1 MPPLKKKQTEN
12 KLRPL
17 GKEDELEAAQLGQGR
32 VDVDTVGTRQTD
44 VFSLFSY
51 LIRKTSRRALM
62 CVRVAFYTLGG
73 VLVLRLFTLTP
84 FLNAL
89 GNFGSHF
96 RDHG

>member
-1 MPPLKKKQTEN
+1 MREA
-12 KLRPL
+12 
-17 GKEDELEAAQLGQGR
+17 ELDSAQLGQGR
-32 VDVDTVGTRQTD
+32 VDVNTVGTRQTD

-51 LIRKTSRRALM
+51 LIRESSRSALM

-73 VLVLRLFTLTP
+73 VLALSLFILTP

-89 GNFGSHF
+89 GNIGSQF